1 MKNQFN
7 FFNINILS
15 ISLDD
20 LLINFNKG
28 ILFTPN
34 VDHIVRLQKDLDF
47 LDCYKKADWV
57 ICDSKI
63 LNLGAKFLGKGLV
76 EVIPGSS
83 FFPAFYNF
91 HKDNEDMK
99 IFLLGAL
106 EGVGEIAK
114 FNINNKVGREI
125 IVGTYSPDFGFE
137 NDNQECLKILDLIR
151 STNCNVIVV
160 GLGSPKQ
167 EKWIIKYKSQLPQVD
182 IFMALG
188 ATIDFEAGNISR
200 APYFVQN
207 LHLEWLYRLYKEP
220 KRLWKRYLLEDIV
233 FFKMIFWEKFKLAF
247 KK

>member
-1 MKNQFN
+1 MKKIDIFRIS
-7 FFNINILS
+7 INS
-15 ISLDD
+15 ISQQD
-20 LLINFNKG
+20 LLKNYSKG
-28 ILFTPN
+28 VLFTPN

-47 LDCYKKADWV
+47 LNCYKKADWV

-63 LNLGAKFLGKGLV
+63 LNLGARFLGKGVV
-76 EVIPGSS
+76 EVLPGSS
-83 FFPAFYNF
+83 FFPAFYTY
-91 HKDNEDMK
+91 HKDNLNVR
-99 IFLLGAL
+99 IFLLGARD
-106 EGVGEIAK
+106 GVGETAK
-114 FNINNKVGREI
+114 CKINNKVGREI

-233 FFKMIFWEKFKLAF
+233 FFKMIFWEKVKLAF